1 MSKKAALCGIS
12 TTGNVDIT
20 PQGAEI
26 DIALSAKDLEL
37 QPTILC
43 ISDKKADITGT
54 FEMKADLK
62 AKGKLDA
69 IAKSLNGSF
78 TLSAKKG
85 KIYKS
90 KSLDKTLDLVNK
102 TENVKGKLPDLDKTI
117 ITYSNFTASG
127 TIKEHIVEIEK
138 SILEA
143 SIFGIL
149 AQGEV
154 DLNSQTLDMNALVAP
169 VNIGQ
174 RIVGKIPI
182 VGHILGGNL
191 VSIPVKISGNLSDP
205 QVSFLSPSAV
215 GSAFLGIFERT
226 LKLPITIIEPVLP
239 GKKAE

>member
-1 MSKKAALCGIS
+1 MDLSSKGFDYETIEKIIRGTKKIGDSTQTASLDHFPLKGTVRITSDFFKYRQFTWEPFHADISFDGEKIHIMSKKAVLCGIS

-117 ITYSNFTASG
+117 IT
-127 TIKEHIVEIEK
+127 IV
-138 SILEA
+138 
-143 SIFGIL
+143 
-149 AQGEV
+149 
-154 DLNSQTLDMNALVAP
+154 
-169 VNIGQ
+169 
-174 RIVGKIPI
+174 
-182 VGHILGGNL
+182 
-191 VSIPVKISGNLSDP
+191 ISLRAGL
-205 QVSFLSPSAV
+205 
-215 GSAFLGIFERT
+215 
-226 LKLPITIIEPVLP
+226 
-239 GKKAE
+239 